1 MRKILLSV
9 AVMAALAAAHAPA
22 AAQSV
27 DEIVAK
33 NNKAK
38 GGDRWKSTQSMR
50 LTARINIQGMELPMT
65 IVSKRPNMMRQDMT
79 FQGVAIV
86 QAYDGTTAW
95 TINPMMGSDQATEV
109 PAAVAESLKEQADF
123 DGPLVDYKAKGNT
136 IELVGNEEVNGAKVH
151 HLKVTQKN
159 GKVSHFYI
167 DEKTGVE
174 VKVVTDAD
182 LGAGPMKVET
192 ELTNYQT
199 LDGIMVP
206 MMIRQLGGPSGAV
219 TITVDKVEFNIPLD
233 DKLFRMPGKNN

>member
-9 AVMAALAAAHAPA
+9 AVIAALLGAQSPA

-27 DEIVAK
+27 DEIIAK

-38 GGDRWKSTQSMR
+38 GGDKWKSTTSMR

-95 TINPMMGSDQATEV
+95 TINPMMGSEQAMEV
-109 PAAVAESLKEQADF
+109 PAPVAESLKEQADF

-136 IELVGNEEVNGAKVH
+136 IELVGNEDLNGAKVH
-151 HLKVTQKN
+151 HLKVTAKN
-159 GKVSHFYI
+159 GKVTHFYV

-174 VKVVTDAD
+174 LKVVSDAD
-182 LGAGPMKVET
+182 LGTGPMKIET
-192 ELTNYQT
+192 ELSNYQT

-206 MMIRQLGGPSGAV
+206 MMIRQTGPTGPV
-219 TITVDKVEFNIPLD
+219 TITVDKVEFNVTID
-233 DKLFRMPGKNN
+233 DKVFRMPGK